1 MTNHEELLPIAESF
15 RDWGRD
21 CYCEP
26 GKDNTC
32 GKRFCWKLG
41 DLPEGYDHKYIYSHI
56 GFNLKIT
63 DMQAACGLAQL
74 DKLERFILQRRNNFR
89 YLHKQLEGCNDFF
102 HFMSPAPSS
111 NPSWFGFAMTVKKN
125 SGIERN
131 DLVEYLNQNNIG
143 TRLLFAGNLLRQ
155 PSMKNV
161 NYRVVGDLTN
171 TDTVMNNTFWVGVF
185 PGLQEEKLEFIAQ
198 TIKEFCGV

>member
-1 MTNHEELLPIAESF
+1 MTNHDELLPIAESF

-102 HFMSPAPSS
+102 HFMSPTPSS

-185 PGLQEEKLEFIAQ
+185 PGLQEEQLEFIAQ